1 MAGWLGRLRN
11 FPDIMNVATYLS
23 AAILACSAAVMA
35 AGPKEDLTGAIKK
48 LAGQSSY
55 AWTTTPKT
63 EGSESARRQGPMEG
77 KTEKDGYTLVK
88 GTAGENSYE
97 VAFKGEKLV
106 VNYNGDW
113 LSSAEIGEGSRI
125 VDRLRALK
133 RPAEEAEQLAQKS
146 GEFKA
151 EPAGLYSGDMTP
163 EFAKELFALLGR
175 RAAESTDAK
184 GSVKFWIKAG
194 QLAKYEFAVR
204 GTITTGEEKK
214 KVEISRTMTVEI
226 KDVGSTK
233 VALPEDARK
242 KLS

>member
-1 MAGWLGRLRN
+1 MKTT
-11 FPDIMNVATYLS
+11 ISILS
-23 AAILACSAAVMA
+23 ATILACSLSVAC

-48 LAGQSSY
+48 LGGESGY
-55 AWTTTPKT
+55 AWTATPKT
-63 EGSESARRQGPMEG
+63 EGSESARRQGPMDG
-77 KTEKDGYTLVK
+77 KTEKDGYTLFK

-97 VAFKGEKLV
+97 VAFKGEKFV

-125 VDRLRALK
+125 AERLRALK
-133 RPAEEAEQLAQKS
+133 RPAEEAEQLVNKS
-146 GEFKA
+146 GELKA
-151 EPAGLYSGDMTP
+151 EPDGLYSGEMIP

-184 GSVKFWIKAG
+184 GSVKFWLKDG

-214 KVEISRTMTVEI
+214 KVDISRTMTVEI
-226 KDVGSTK
+226 KNVGSTK
-233 VALPEDARK
+233 VSLPEDAKK

>member
-1 MAGWLGRLRN
+1 MKASVSIL
-11 FPDIMNVATYLS
+11 P
-23 AAILACSAAVMA
+23 AAILACSLLVAHAD
-35 AGPKEDLTGAIKK
+35 PREELTGAIKK
-48 LAGQSSY
+48 LSGESGY

-63 EGSESARRQGPMEG
+63 EGSESARRQGPLDG

-125 VDRLRALK
+125 VERLRALK
-133 RPAEEAEQLAQKS
+133 RPAEEAEQLVKKA
-146 GEFKA
+146 GELKQ
-151 EPAGLYSGDMTP
+151 EPAGIYSGEMSP

-184 GSVKFWIKAG
+184 GSIKFWLKDG
-194 QLAKYEFAVR
+194 QLTKYEFAVR
-204 GTITTGEEKK
+204 GTITAGEEKK
-214 KVEISRTMTVEI
+214 KVDISRTMTVEI
-226 KDVGSTK
+226 KNVGSTK
-233 VALPEDARK
+233 VSLPEDAKK

>member
-1 MAGWLGRLRN
+1 MK
-11 FPDIMNVATYLS
+11 ATASVLTVVILAFS
-23 AAILACSAAVMA
+23 AAAMA
-35 AGPKEDLTGAIKK
+35 ADPKDELNGAIKK
-48 LAGQSSY
+48 LAGQSGY

-63 EGSESARRQGPMEG
+63 EGSESARRQGPLEG

-97 VAFKGEKLV
+97 VAFKGEKIV

-125 VDRLRALK
+125 VERLRTLK
-133 RPAEEAEQLAQKS
+133 RPAEEAEQLAKKS
-146 GEFKA
+146 GELKP
-151 EPAGLYSGDMTP
+151 EPDGLYSGDMTP

-184 GSVKFWIKAG
+184 GSVKFWLKDG

-204 GTITTGEEKK
+204 GSITAGEDKK
-214 KVEISRTMTVEI
+214 KVDISRTMTVEI
-226 KDVGSTK
+226 KNVGSTK